1 MHASIWKFNGD
12 PDRLLRGYDEVVTE
26 IPSAAMR
33 LQLCLRAPD
42 GILLVDTCP
51 TEEKAEAVVADPDFR
66 RLLADHG
73 LPAPEPVT
81 LFPVHRAFV
90 EGQAV
95 ETDGAR

>member
-1 MHASIWKFNGD
+1 MHASIWKFSGD
-12 PDRLLRGYDEVVTE
+12 PEGLLRSYDRVVSD
-26 IPSAAMR
+26 IPNAAMR

-51 TEEKAEAVVADPDFR
+51 TEEQAEALVADRGFR
-66 RLLADHG
+66 ELLAHHG

-81 LFPVHRAFV
+81 LLPVHRAFV

-95 ETDGAR
+95 DS